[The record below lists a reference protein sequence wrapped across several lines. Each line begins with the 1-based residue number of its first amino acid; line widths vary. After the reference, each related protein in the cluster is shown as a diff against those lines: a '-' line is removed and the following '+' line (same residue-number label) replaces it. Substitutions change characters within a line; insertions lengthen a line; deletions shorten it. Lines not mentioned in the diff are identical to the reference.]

1 MIHAPSRTA
10 PLDGLSK
17 RQRAIVERHLP
28 LVRLTVRRHSGL
40 ARRDRDCRDPAELFQ
55 EGCLALVEA
64 VRSFEASR
72 HGVFAAYAMSRIHF
86 AISRYAHE
94 QCHPI
99 RMPFI
104 SQRRERN
111 RANALKSCA
120 GDCRSGEVI
129 RPSVVHYDDT
139 TVTHSS
145 QEAAGAKAFKDAPPH
160 DVPIATIGE
169 LVRER
174 LDEAVQWSIA
184 ELCRGSR
191 SRATTLRVV
200 HRCLAERWMV
210 PEPAARA
217 SIRELADALSC
228 SVGRITH
235 TEARF
240 RRIVSRKLLEDDEF
254 LALTRLARL
263 HPAGMKR
270 PMCRDELSRLRSES
284 ARSFK
289 ADPRE
294 PSRDGGSVATK
305 PVGRRTPASMLE

>member
-10 PLDGLSK
+10 PLEGLSR

-28 LVRLTVRRHSGL
+28 LVRLTIRRHSGL

-64 VRSFEASR
+64 VRSHEADR
-72 HGVFAAYAMSRIHF
+72 HGAFASFAMSRIHF

-111 RANALKSCA
+111 RANTLTYCA
-120 GDCRSGEVI
+120 SDCRPEEVV
-129 RPSVVHYDDT
+129 RPVVVQYNDT
-139 TVTHSS
+139 TVAYPD
-145 QEAAGAKAFKDAPPH
+145 EAGAAAAAAKDARSH
-160 DVPIATIGE
+160 DVPIATVGD

-174 LDEAVQWSIA
+174 LHEAVQWSVA

-191 SRATTLRVV
+191 SRAKTLRLVR
-200 HRCLAERWMV
+200 RCLAERWMV
-210 PEPAARA
+210 PEPSARA
-217 SIRELADALSC
+217 SLRELAGALSC

-240 RRIVSRKLLEDDEF
+240 RRIVSRKLLQDDEF
-254 LALTRLARL
+254 VALTRLARV

-270 PMCRDELSRLRSES
+270 PVWRDELFQLRSEFT
-284 ARSFK
+284 RNRK
-289 ADPRE
+289 ADPRG
-294 PSRDGGSVATK
+294 PWRDDGSGAAE
-305 PVGRRTPASMLE
+305 RRTPSSPLE